1 MGLIF
6 STPRVLRNTAA
17 FLQLVMVFAFSAESR
32 PTMTCSDGRTAIQ
45 QGVGDRSSSE
55 SSDRPREGRGGR
67 PPGRLEAAVASPA
80 FVASWS
86 ASRPAS
92 SSSSSSGA
100 GKFLENNMQRHVEKT
115 SAMAAVQPRMMA
127 GPMKSGVLGAV
138 ARSAASGLSKVTTKM
153 TSSGESS
160 VHLEGQE
167 ARRFFL
173 LRHGQ
178 TNFNAEGRVQG
189 SSDFSRLTELG
200 VQQAKGAG
208 DFLSQYQF
216 GQVYVSPLARAQQTL
231 ETARGQ
237 GIEEMPG
244 VTVDE
249 GLREID
255 LYEWQG
261 MLKQDIKEEYP
272 EQYDLWRGAGA
283 SQLKLPSGN
292 MPVVQLWDRAHE
304 VWGRLLEAPANRRPA
319 SGGSDEGDAL
329 LPDLV
334 VAHNAIIQ
342 AMLCSAMGLGE
353 DAFRRF
359 QVPNCGVVEVEWV
372 PGEKYARRWRWM
384 YPTEDERGWR
394 TPEEE
399 VAAFEES
406 TAAKQREQGDSERGK
421 KLMTLTRQDSDSM

>member
-1 MGLIF
+1 
-6 STPRVLRNTAA
+6 
-17 FLQLVMVFAFSAESR
+17 
-32 PTMTCSDGRTAIQ
+32 MTCL
-45 QGVGDRSSSE
+45 
-55 SSDRPREGRGGR
+55 PY
-67 PPGRLEAAVASPA
+67 
-80 FVASWS
+80 
-86 ASRPAS
+86 
-92 SSSSSSGA
+92 
-100 GKFLENNMQRHVEKT
+100 K
-115 SAMAAVQPRMMA
+115 
-127 GPMKSGVLGAV
+127 
-138 ARSAASGLSKVTTKM
+138 
-153 TSSGESS
+153 
-160 VHLEGQE
+160 
-167 ARRFFL
+167 RRC
-173 LRHGQ
+173 RHGQ

-200 VQQAKGAG
+200 IQQAKGAG
-208 DFLSQYQF
+208 DFLSQFQF

-244 VTVDE
+244 VTIDE

-261 MLKQDIKEEYP
+261 MLKQEIKVEYP
-272 EQYDLWRGAGA
+272 EQYSLWRGAGA

-304 VWGRLLEAPANRRPA
+304 VWGRLLKAPAYHYPA
-319 SGGSDEGDAL
+319 SGGDEGGSM

-372 PGEKYARRWRWM
+372 PGERYARRWRWI
-384 YPTEDERGWR
+384 YPSEDERGWR
-394 TPEEE
+394 TPQEE
-399 VAAFEES
+399 VEAFEKSIAE
-406 TAAKQREQGDSERGK
+406 KEREQGIAGSGK
-421 KLMTLTRQDSDSM
+421 KLMTLARQDSDSM